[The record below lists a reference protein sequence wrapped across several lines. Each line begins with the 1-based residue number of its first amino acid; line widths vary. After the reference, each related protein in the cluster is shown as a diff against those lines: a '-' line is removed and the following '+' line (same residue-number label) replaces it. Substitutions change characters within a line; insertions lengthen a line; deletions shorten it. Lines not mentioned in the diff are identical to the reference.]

1 MLTIVA
7 LAKERQTNQGEGPFG
22 LGYMKSQCVQS
33 LKGMCDKTAIILF
46 N

>member
-22 LGYMKSQCVQS
+22 LGYMKSQPVCAESERNV
-33 LKGMCDKTAIILF
+33 
-46 N
+46 